1 MKIFL
6 SLIFLFVLNIHALA
20 EDYKASGN
28 VWLKTYQ
35 NYKNY
40 NTIISNISKIEYK
53 IQRNSSDTQ
62 MQNQLYNKLEVY
74 RSKLSLYEKNR
85 SFDNLL
91 IKYKFEVPE
100 ITLKEYIFKNHRKE
114 LNRVINK
121 YILEKNQ
128 FYLAKSTLENLY
140 ENIKEEKQQQKDL
153 VSLKNDIEYFRDYS
167 ENIEKVHQNLLESKE
182 ELNKKYEEYKNEVLI
197 KHIFT
202 LLMVFMIYAVYKGVG
217 VLLKSVNQ
225 SDENYEN
232 YKNYNKLLSLVFGM
246 GVFFFLF
253 VRYIEDLIYLVTFL
267 SVIAAAL
274 TIATREIILNI
285 AGAVYIFFSS
295 VVRVGD
301 RVMIQFETKH
311 TVGDIVDI
319 SIIKMKLNEVDDY
332 NNIKEVKSA
341 GRTIYIPNSY
351 IFTKVFYNYS
361 LKKKGLISDIIE
373 FEFDLDNDFALVER
387 VTSQL
392 LSSLNIDHKVSFTLN
407 SLKNAIT
414 AVLSYEVNYKE
425 VSQKRGEIVVLLL
438 EEYKKDERIKLKNP
452 KKTSKAA
459 QEEE

>member
-6 SLIFLFVLNIHALA
+6 GLIFLFTVNLYSL
-20 EDYKASGN
+20 DDSLKASDN
-28 VWLKTYQ
+28 VWFKTYQ

-53 IQRNSSDTQ
+53 IQKNRSDTAL
-62 MQNQLYNKLEVY
+62 QNQLYNKLTVY

-100 ITLKEYIFKNHRKE
+100 ITLKEYIFKNYKKD
-114 LNRVINK
+114 LNKLINK

-140 ENIKEEKQQQKDL
+140 ENLQNNIQKDKDM
-153 VSLKNDIEYFRDYS
+153 VSLKNDIEYFNDYS
-167 ENIEKVHQNLLESKE
+167 ENIEKVHQNLLESKD
-182 ELNKKYEEYKNEVLI
+182 ELSKKYEEYKNEVLI

-202 LLMVFMIYAVYKGVG
+202 LFMVVMIYFIYKVTG
-217 VLLKSVNQ
+217 VLLRSVNK
-225 SDENYEN
+225 SDESYET
-232 YKNYNKLLSLVFGM
+232 YKNYEKLLSLVF
-246 GVFFFLF
+246 VLTVFLF
-253 VRYIEDLIYLVTFL
+253 LVVRYIDDLIYLITFL

-285 AGAVYIFFSS
+285 AGAIYIFFSS

-311 TVGDIVDI
+311 TVGDIVEI

-332 NNIKEVKSA
+332 NNLKDVKSA
-341 GRTIYIPNSY
+341 GRIIYIPNSY

-361 LKKKGLISDIIE
+361 LKKNGLINDIIE
-373 FEFDLDNDFALVER
+373 FEFDMNNDFELIEK
-387 VTSQL
+387 VTSNL
-392 LSSLNIDHKVSFTLN
+392 LANLNIEHKISFTLN
-407 SLKNAIT
+407 SLKTGIT
-414 AVLSYEVNYKE
+414 ALLSYEVNYKE
-425 VSQKRGEIVVLLL
+425 VS
-438 EEYKKDERIKLKNP
+438 KKGVR
-452 KKTSKAA
+452 
-459 QEEE
+459 